1 MKNINVI
8 LFKGEKTYVLV
19 FGSRTFDDY
28 ERMCEV
34 LDELYPDPSKIV
46 VIEGEAPG
54 ADRMSKRWANERGAE
69 VLPMAADWSRHG
81 GGAGFLRNSMMVE
94 HCTEGVGFW
103 DGVSRGTKDTIDK
116 LKKAGKKCTVIDFV
130 PKPNPTKEE

>member
-19 FGSRTFDDY
+19 FGSRTFDSY

-54 ADRMSKRWANERGAE
+54 ADRLSRKWAEARGAE
-69 VLPMAADWSRHG
+69 VLPMKADWSRHG